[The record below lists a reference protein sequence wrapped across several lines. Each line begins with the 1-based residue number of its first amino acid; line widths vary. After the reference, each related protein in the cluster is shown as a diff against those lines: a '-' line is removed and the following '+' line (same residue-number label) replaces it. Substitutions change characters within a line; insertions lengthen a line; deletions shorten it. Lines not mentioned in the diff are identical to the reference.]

1 MIMFQHILL
10 QLVIIVS
17 CWITIASSSLSFAQ
31 TKPGCQLKCGD
42 VSIPYPFGIISS
54 SGGNCSIYGSHG
66 SYGFSVNC
74 NTTYNPPRPF
84 LAGVTPGENQ
94 QMLVRMGNQL
104 HTDIEEIEILS
115 ISESEIRLKTLQ
127 TTSCYNKS
135 GALLKPSTAKS
146 VWYYFVWSPFT
157 FSDTKNRVYGVGC
170 ETYASIVM
178 YDNID
183 LVKNYTTQCQS
194 ECASRESV
202 YDHAGS
208 CSGSGCCE
216 MTFPKGQKYFHGME
230 FSPRNHSDVWPFN
243 PCSSVFMAEKG
254 YYKFNKD
261 TDLPNIR
268 SNTTLVYREGNK
280 DIPLPVVL
288 NWAIGNKTCE
298 EAQKNLTSFACHKE
312 LNSYCI
318 DSDNG
323 PGYRCSCYKG
333 YEGNPYISPGCQDV
347 LVRKA
352 VPGTEGK
359 MGVVVLPKKLQQ

>member
-1 MIMFQHILL
+1 MFQHILL
-10 QLVIIVS
+10 QLVIVIS
-17 CWITIASSSLSFAQ
+17 WWITLASSSLSFAQ

-42 VSIPYPFGIISS
+42 VSIPYPFGIISP
-54 SGGNCSIYGSHG
+54 SGGDCSIDGSLG

-84 LAGVTPGENQ
+84 IAAATGANQ
-94 QMLVRMGNQL
+94 PMGVRMGPRIQ
-104 HTDIEEIEILS
+104 TDIEEIEILS

-135 GALLKPSTAKS
+135 GALLTPSTANE
-146 VWYYFVWSPFT
+146 VWYYFT
-157 FSDTKNRVYGVGC
+157 GMYAIGC
-170 ETYASIVM
+170 ETYASIIM
-178 YDNID
+178 DDN
-183 LVKNYTTQCQS
+183 VKNYTSQCHS
-194 ECASRESV
+194 TCSNRDSV
-202 YDHAGS
+202 FNHAGS
-208 CSGSGCCE
+208 CTGSGCCE
-216 MTFPKGQKYFHGME
+216 MAFPKGQTYFHGME

-243 PCSSVFMAEKG
+243 PY
-254 YYKFNKD
+254 YYKFNAD
-261 TDLPNIR
+261 TDIPNIR

-352 VPGTEGK
+352 VPGTGGK
-359 MGVVVLPKKLQQ
+359 MGVVAHPKKLQQ